1 MNEEMIRKFDLHV
14 FLVQM
19 GWFNHPPTV
28 EYGILKG
35 NVQGG
40 MNSQKA
46 LLCVSFE
53 MESLKVPGSNA
64 ENS

>member
-1 MNEEMIRKFDLHV
+1 MNEEMIRKFDLHA

-35 NVQGG
+35 KCPRWDEFP
-40 MNSQKA
+40 KA
-46 LLCVSFE
+46 LLNVSFE
-53 MESLKVPGSNA
+53 IDFFKVPGSNA